1 MLVEKSIKFEGDTH
15 GTFIDTFQIP
25 DECPRCHFA
34 ITPKELTFGGYTNN
48 NGEHFASGLY
58 LCKHCYQTFLTLYKC
73 TINNSSKGGFCGF
86 TSRLLYLGPESPHDC
101 ECPDDVKTVFPRF
114 YAIYNQAHKADSLGL
129 DEIAGMGYRKAVE
142 ILVKDY
148 CLQVL
153 TDDRKK
159 ESIPSMPLAQCIKLI
174 PYERIKT
181 LALGSAWLGNDE
193 THYERKHTDRD
204 LDDLKRF
211 VKALVFFV
219 SADLTASDA
228 SSLCAPAATAKS

>member
-1 MLVEKSIKFEGDTH
+1 MHEKKILKYH
-15 GTFIDTFQIP
+15 GHSYPSEVLIP

-34 ITPKELTFGGYTNN
+34 IKPEELSFKEFIDNN
-48 NGEHFASGLY
+48 DKKFATGLF
-58 LCKHCYQTFLTLYKC
+58 LCKHCFQTFVTFYSCFAHTTVGVSTTGYAVHSHLVYA
-73 TINNSSKGGFCGF
+73 
-86 TSRLLYLGPESPHDC
+86 GPESPHDC
-101 ECPDDVKTVFPRF
+101 ECPDDVKTTFPRF
-114 YAIYNQAHKADSLGL
+114 YAVYNQAHKADSLGL

-219 SADLTASDA
+219 SADLAASDA
-228 SSLCAPAATAKS
+228 SSLCTPKRTEQL